1 MFPPQAGIRKN
12 RESASRAFW
21 RSPHQGKLMQ
31 LTSNFK
37 KRQKKPEAAVAG
49 PLSCIGTWSGRQA
62 CKDYKGPTLAI
73 HNVGRANQT
82 RLAGVLTGTH
92 TLIRYTFFK
101 EMSTGVPVVVQQKW
115 TTLVSMRTQSL
126 ALLSG
131 LRIRRCRELRC
142 GSQTWVGSGV
152 AVAMV

>member
-1 MFPPQAGIRKN
+1 
-12 RESASRAFW
+12 
-21 RSPHQGKLMQ
+21 MQ

-101 EMSTGVPVVVQQKW
+101 EMSTGVPVVVQQK
-115 TTLVSMRTQSL
+115 
-126 ALLSG
+126 
-131 LRIRRCRELRC
+131 
-142 GSQTWVGSGV
+142 
-152 AVAMV
+152 